1 MNQGKQKCEILR
13 RIRMDI
19 AERYGLRYNLSE
31 CTHEGDC
38 SGTCPKCDA
47 ELKDLQRQLE
57 SRGITDIDLT
67 NIPIVQIDED
77 DIHILEG
84 DVAAPSDDELMV
96 VTEGMPAPPNV
107 YKEKKRVLYKECQIA
122 GITFH
127 DLKEVWDELYEGAE
141 LALVR
146 QKDNKYDKYAIAV
159 ALADDYD
166 GDSDD
171 FDFDFILGYVPRTEN
186 QHLATMMDL
195 GWTDAFECEL
205 SQVNGSNPY
214 KGSLYMKIYMVSKEE
229 VEVDESEHLLR
240 VLEFDDKKLEHF
252 KSSLES
258 KGVSCQRWG
267 AYLPEVM
274 NLPDEGEKLVIL
286 HRDHNNAV
294 LYLTHVIAKDKNAEF
309 FVKDEE
315 KLIDDCMWFVLT
327 NVVGPVSVF
336 ADELKFLEDE
346 PINKVHPEEYVSLKA
361 TEKLYDL
368 IYKYESDWQTR
379 VPEPM

>member
-19 AERYGLRYNLSE
+19 AKRYGLRYNPSE

-84 DVAAPSDDELMV
+84 DVAGPSDDELMV

-171 FDFDFILGYVPRTEN
+171 FDFDFILGYVPRTVN

-195 GWTDAFECEL
+195 GWTEAFECEL